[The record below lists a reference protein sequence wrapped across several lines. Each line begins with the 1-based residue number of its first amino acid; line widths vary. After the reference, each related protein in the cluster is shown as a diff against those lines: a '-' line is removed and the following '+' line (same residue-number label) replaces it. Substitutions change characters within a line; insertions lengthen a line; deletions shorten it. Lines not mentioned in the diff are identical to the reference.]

1 MSGSYARGG
10 QPRSA
15 PDPDA
20 AAYDAAAY
28 EEMIRRQRALNAKHD
43 QPETYNEDDYWGSHP
58 GVLESMVP
66 VWGSAR
72 EAIADA
78 KEGDVGG
85 AVVNGVLAVTDLAPG
100 AALLKTAGKG
110 ALKGAA
116 KMAGSHSWGATRSWM
131 GRRGLIEK
139 GMEGHHALIPN
150 GGWGKKVPEAFK
162 NQPWN
167 ITALPKET
175 HRRIHTAYGRQP
187 RYGVVERTW
196 VGTPTWGKAT
206 IGLIPNRVIT
216 GADAASER

>member
-10 QPRSA
+10 QPRSV
-15 PDPDA
+15 PDP
-20 AAYDAAAY
+20 DAAAY
-28 EEMIRRQRALNAKHD
+28 EEMIWRQRALNARHD
-43 QPETYNEDDYWGSHP
+43 EPETSKEDDYWSSHP
-58 GVLESMVP
+58 GALESMVP

-85 AVVNGVLAVTDLAPG
+85 AVLNGVLAVTDLAPG

-110 ALKGAA
+110 AIKGAA
-116 KMAGSHSWGATRSWM
+116 KWGGSHTWKATRSWM

-150 GGWGKKVPEAFK
+150 GGWGKKVPEVIK

-167 ITALPKET
+167 ITALPKEA
-175 HRRIHTAYGRQP
+175 HRRIHTRYGGQP

-206 IGLIPNRVIT
+206 TGLIPSRMIT